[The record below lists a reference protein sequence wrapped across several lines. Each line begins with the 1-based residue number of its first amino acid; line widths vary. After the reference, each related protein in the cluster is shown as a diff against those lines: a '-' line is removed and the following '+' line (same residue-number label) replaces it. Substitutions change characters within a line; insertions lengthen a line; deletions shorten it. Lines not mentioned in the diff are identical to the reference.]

1 MTAENLIHAK
11 LSESIIGAFLDSYYK
26 LGYGFLESIYAAAL
40 ARELINRGHHVQREV
55 GVEVI
60 YDGARIGWF
69 RLDMVVDGLVIVE
82 IKASEVLPPFAR
94 RQLRNYLR
102 ATRLELGLLFHYG
115 PTPFIGR
122 EVCSNAIPR
131 LPPVPP
137 IL

>member
-1 MTAENLIHAK
+1 MTAENLIHAN

-40 ARELINRGHHVQREV
+40 TRELVKRGHRVQREV

-69 RLDMVVDGLVIVE
+69 RFDMIVDGLVIVE
-82 IKASEVLPPFAR
+82 IKASELLPTFAR

-102 ATRLELGLLFHYG
+102 ATRLEVGLLLHYG

-122 EVCSNAIPR
+122 EVYSRGIPR

>member
-1 MTAENLIHAK
+1 MTTEDLIHGK

-40 ARELINRGHHVQREV
+40 TRELTKRGHRVQREL

-69 RLDMVVDGLVIVE
+69 RCDMVVDGLVIIE
-82 IKASEVLPPFAR
+82 IKASEVLPVFAR

-122 EVCSNAIPR
+122 EVRTGPISR
-131 LPPVPP
+131 LPRVPP
-137 IL
+137 IQ